1 MSSIQ
6 YQNEVDN
13 IIGDQDET
21 FWLQQ
26 DTGWKIDSLELAV
39 WADEKIH
46 EQEIKI
52 SEVEKVA
59 DSNIAA
65 LEAKIDKLKQW
76 KEESTKKDKADITF
90 FKEHLHSWHMKKIE
104 EEKSENVELLAKGKK
119 EKKLS
124 KTIKLPYRD
133 LTCKAQQPVIL
144 INGKEPSKAKEDK
157 EFIDFVKRDNPEFIE
172 TKELVKWAEYKDSL
186 QTKKVDGKLVYV
198 NDCGEPLDIITLK
211 EQGEKYDWKIKKD

>member
-1 MSSIQ
+1 MSTVQ

-13 IIGDQDET
+13 IIEDQDET

-46 EQEIKI
+46 EKEVKI
-52 SEVEKVA
+52 AEVEKVA
-59 DSNIAA
+59 DGNIAT
-65 LEAKIDKLKQW
+65 LEAKIEKLKQW
-76 KEESTKKDKADITF
+76 KEESTKKDKTDITF
-90 FKEHLHSWHMKKIE
+90 FKEHLHLWHMKKIE
-104 EEKSENVELLAKGKK
+104 EERAENVELLAKGKK

-144 INGKEPSKAKEDK
+144 INGKSHQKPNLMMNLLYLLRKATQSLLRP
-157 EFIDFVKRDNPEFIE
+157 KRR
-172 TKELVKWAEYKDSL
+172 
-186 QTKKVDGKLVYV
+186 
-198 NDCGEPLDIITLK
+198 
-211 EQGEKYDWKIKKD
+211 